1 VEALFEQ
8 ILINF
13 YLGHFTFFTILSS
26 LCVFSGNVSQ
36 HKNTKM
42 FFLFFLLSAE
52 TLLHADP
59 NAILIWTFFLLIF
72 LLSVE
77 YTLGEGRRE
86 QNYIKG
92 IN

>member
-8 ILINF
+8 ILMHF

-36 HKNTKM
+36 HKNTEM
-42 FFLFFLLSAE
+42 FFLFFLLSTE
-52 TLLHADP
+52 TLLQADP
-59 NAILIWTFFLLIF
+59 NEFFIWTFFLLVF

-77 YTLGEGRRE
+77 YTLGEGQCE
-86 QNYIKG
+86 QNYKKV
-92 IN
+92 

>member
-52 TLLHADP
+52 TLLQADP
-59 NAILIWTFFLLIF
+59 NEILIWTFFLLVF

-77 YTLGEGRRE
+77 YTLGEGQCE